1 MIGRSISAMAA
12 PKNPSMENLGF
23 PPADHRVRRRLFQQ
37 ALVATAALLG
47 ALWWTAVN
55 PHDSVFYL
63 GLAISALALLP
74 ALVWTRTMGHNYP
87 IFEIFI
93 ATNLTSYGL
102 PLLTEHDAVA
112 LFREQ
117 VRQDAALVVI
127 IFLVGASIA
136 YYATR
141 ATPRTTPLWTGQ
153 VLERPNKQWMLR
165 GLVLSSLY
173 TLVVPY
179 LYVPPAGIEGI
190 LRAVIFGIGTSC
202 TFIVA
207 MAWGLGRL
215 PPGEKV
221 LVGACLA
228 LQFVL
233 LSSSLILR
241 AGTSIVLLGFVGYF
255 FGSRRVPYLALALT
269 LAVLAALN
277 IGKYDLRKKYWTP
290 DAQYQ
295 PGLGELP
302 AFYAEWFEAGLRP
315 KVQTD
320 TKAGKLLLERNSLL
334 QILCLVVDRTPDF
347 QPYLY
352 GETYQQI
359 PGQFVPRLFWPEKPR
374 GHISTYTLS
383 IYYGLQNEEA
393 THETTIA
400 FGLLPEAFANFG
412 YWGAL
417 ALGVLFGFC
426 FRKITLW
433 SGRSPIFSYAGLMLI
448 LLTAW
453 SFQTELTLSGWL
465 ASLFQGSISIFAF
478 VLVFRR
484 FQEVSG

>member
-1 MIGRSISAMAA
+1 MAA
-12 PKNPSMENLGF
+12 PKHPSMENLSF
-23 PPADHRVRRRLFQQ
+23 PPADDRMRLRLFQQ
-37 ALVATAALLG
+37 ALIATAAMVG

-55 PHDSVFYL
+55 THEWTFYL
-63 GLAISALALLP
+63 GVAICVLALLP
-74 ALVWTRTMGHNYP
+74 ALVWTRAMGHNYP

-112 LFREQ
+112 LFDEQ
-117 VRQDAALVVI
+117 VRQEAALVVVA
-127 IFLVGASIA
+127 FLASASVA

-141 ATPRTTPLWTGQ
+141 AIPRSTPLWTRQ

-165 GLVLSSLY
+165 GLILSTLY

-190 LRAVIFGIGTSC
+190 LRAVFFGIGTSC
-202 TFIVA
+202 TFVIS

-215 PPGEKV
+215 ERGEKV
-221 LVGACLA
+221 LVVACLA

-241 AGTSIVLLGFVGYF
+241 AGTSIVLLGLVGYF
-255 FGSRRVPYLALALT
+255 FGSRRIPYVALAIAL
-269 LAVLAALN
+269 LVLAALN
-277 IGKYDLRKKYWTP
+277 IGKYDLRKTYWTA
-290 DAQYQ
+290 DSQTQ
-295 PGLGELP
+295 PKLSELP
-302 AFYAEWFEAGLRP
+302 TFYTEWFQAGLRP
-315 KVQTD
+315 KVQTES
-320 TKAGKLLLERNSLL
+320 KASKLLLERNSLL

-347 QPYLY
+347 QPFLY
-352 GETYQQI
+352 GETYKQI

-383 IYYGLQNEEA
+383 IYYGLQSEEA

-400 FGLLPEAFANFG
+400 FGFLPEAYANFG
-412 YWGAL
+412 YWGVL
-417 ALGVLFGFC
+417 GLGVVFGFC
-426 FRKITLW
+426 FRKMTLW
-433 SGRSPIFSYAGLMLI
+433 SLRSPIFSYAGLMLI